1 MPGADAPGRP
11 RLRELRHDF
20 RAYYHCRYDDVDP
33 DEAVDLIATLPQGS
47 LYRASLDPHL
57 AWSDERHD
65 LADIKDLIVM
75 SMHLSATGSTEGSRM
90 VVRPGTLEDTERA
103 RMLARQ
109 ARERIEQTEW
119 RDVTDG

>member
-75 SMHLSATGSTEGSRM
+75 SMHLSATGSTVSATVGFVTAVVLAYVDGNLFRVAIGACVM
-90 VVRPGTLEDTERA
+90 VY
-103 RMLARQ
+103 LA
-109 ARERIEQTEW
+109 EFFCI
-119 RDVTDG
+119 